1 MFQACLYGSKN
12 FIKFHLTMKLYNCHN
27 TKQGGGN
34 PLRFRALLNYN
45 SKLMPFGIGKRF
57 LIDNLKNHVE
67 LSAAFITEIEFKTAD
82 EK

>member
-1 MFQACLYGSKN
+1 MYESSK
-12 FIKFHLTMKLYNCHN
+12 FIEFHLTMKVYNCHN
-27 TKQGGGN
+27 TKEGGGN

>member
-1 MFQACLYGSKN
+1 MYGSKN
-12 FIKFHLTMKLYNCHN
+12 FIEFHLTMKLNNCHN
-27 TKQGGGN
+27 AKEGGGN
-34 PLRFRALLNYN
+34 PLRSRALLNYN